1 MKELRSNSILW
12 VIATLAVATV
22 PQFPRMTFPVAV
34 MTLVP
39 LLWKLGAELNGWKPL
54 ANLARYA
61 ITALSIGALVV
72 SYGDLFGRRAS
83 VSLLAAMLTL
93 KLLECERIRD
103 ARLIVSFSFFLCA
116 TQFLFA
122 QGVLMFGYGLATIV
136 LGLVALAQLQ
146 RNEAFELADEIPS
159 LKMSMYSDLAFS
171 LRLLALAAPVAIAF
185 FLFFPRWASPLWGVP
200 ESTLDAKSGLSDSM
214 SPGSIQSLFM
224 DDSPAFRV
232 TFDSPFPGPSDLY
245 WRGPVFWQ
253 YQDNT
258 WSSNFF
264 SRNLPP
270 EILPD
275 ETRARWRYTVQLEPN
290 ERNWLFALNY
300 PVMAPP
306 DTRISIDFQ
315 LRRLQPVLQLF
326 QYRMA
331 SNPEFVDTP
340 VLKETLRKLL
350 LEVPE
355 DLNPETRELMTLWR
369 AETADDRKLIQRVLE
384 YFREQ
389 KFYYSLD
396 APLLGRDAVDDF
408 LFNTRTGFCE
418 HYASAF
424 AVMMRMAGIPS
435 RVVTGYLGGW
445 YSEFGDYLLVR
456 QSDAHAWTEVWL
468 ESEGWTR
475 VDPTA
480 AVSPQ
485 RILEGAREALNS
497 PRHFLDFKWVRSL
510 RNGFDLMEQRWNEWV
525 IEFGAR
531 NQARLFSAFGLDYL
545 SPTDLVAVLFGLLG
559 LISPFLMP
567 LVFRT
572 FVHGNRDPVRQAW
585 QKFLRLLKKEGFLP
599 RVSDGAME
607 LASAASSHIPERAK
621 EIYHVAGLYNR
632 YRYSP
637 EPPDAAKIQTA
648 VKNFRHGKRS
658 DEVR

>member
-1 MKELRSNSILW
+1 MNLQRSNSMLW
-12 VIATLAVATV
+12 VIATLAVATI
-22 PQFPRMTFPVAV
+22 PQFLRMTFPVAL
-34 MTLVP
+34 MTLAP
-39 LLWKLGAELNGWKPL
+39 LLWRFGAELNGWKPL
-54 ANLARYA
+54 AKLARYA
-61 ITALSIGALVV
+61 ITALSIGAVV
-72 SYGDLFGRRAS
+72 ISYGGLFGRRAS

-93 KLLECERIRD
+93 KLLECDRIRD

-122 QGVLMFGYGLATIV
+122 QGVVMFVYGLTTIV
-136 LGLVALAQLQ
+136 LGLVALAHLQ
-146 RNEAFELADEIPS
+146 RNEAFEHVDKVPS
-159 LKMSMYSDLAFS
+159 LKITMYADLAFS
-171 LRLLALAAPVAIAF
+171 LRLLVLAAPVAIAF

-200 ESTLDAKSGLSDSM
+200 ETTLDAKSGLSDSL
-214 SPGSIQSLFM
+214 SPGSIQTLFM

-232 TFDSPFPGPSDLY
+232 TFDGPLPGPSDLY

-264 SRNLPP
+264 SRNLTP
-270 EILPD
+270 ETMPD
-275 ETRARWRYTVQLEPN
+275 NTRARWRYTVQLEPN
-290 ERNWLFALNY
+290 ERNWLFALDY
-300 PVMAPP
+300 PVTAPS

-315 LRRLQPVLQLF
+315 LRRMQPVLQLF

-331 SNPEFVDTP
+331 SNPDYVDMP

-350 LEVPE
+350 LEVPG
-355 DLNPETRELMTLWR
+355 DLNPATRELVDRWR
-369 AETADDRKLIQRVLE
+369 GETQDDRELIQRVLA
-384 YFREQ
+384 YFNEQ
-389 KFYYSLD
+389 NFYYSLD
-396 APLLGRDAVDDF
+396 APLLGRNAVDDF
-408 LFNTRTGFCE
+408 LFHTKTGYCE

-445 YSEFGDYLLVR
+445 YSELGNYLLVR

-468 ESEGWTR
+468 ESGGWTR

-485 RILEGAREALNS
+485 RILQGSREALS
-497 PRHFLDFKWVRSL
+497 APRHFLDFNWIRSL

-545 SPTDLVAVLFGLLG
+545 SPTGLVAVLFGLLG
-559 LISPFLMP
+559 LMSLFLMP
-567 LVFRT
+567 LVLRSI
-572 FVHGNRDPVRQAW
+572 GPGSKDPVRQSW
-585 QKFLRLLKKEGFLP
+585 QKFLRALRKDGFVP
-599 RVSDGAME
+599 RASDGVME
-607 LASAASSHIPERAK
+607 LALAASTQLPERAC
-621 EIYHVAGLYNR
+621 EIHHVAGLYNR
-632 YRYSP
+632 YRYSRK
-637 EPPDAAKIQTA
+637 PPDAAEILTA

-658 DEVR
+658 YVVE